1 MVASLPFLALDRKNK
16 KENQYESDQMQTA
29 KPINDN
35 QKDYYFACL
44 STSAKD
50 GEHNLNPSPLDV
62 ILAYEQNARAT
73 RKRQTNN

>member
-1 MVASLPFLALDRKNK
+1 MASLPFLALDRKNK

>member
-1 MVASLPFLALDRKNK
+1 
-16 KENQYESDQMQTA
+16 MQTA

-44 STSAKD
+44 LISAKD
-50 GEHNLNPSPLDV
+50 GEHNLNPSPLGV
-62 ILAYEQNARAT
+62 ILTYEQNARAA

>member
-1 MVASLPFLALDRKNK
+1 MKVIRCKL
-16 KENQYESDQMQTA
+16 QQQTA

-62 ILAYEQNARAT
+62 ILAYEQNARAA
-73 RKRQTNN
+73 RKR

>member
-1 MVASLPFLALDRKNK
+1 
-16 KENQYESDQMQTA
+16 MQTA

-50 GEHNLNPSPLDV
+50 REHNLNPSPLDV
-62 ILAYEQNARAT
+62 ILTYEQNTRAA
-73 RKRQTNN
+73 RKR

>member
-50 GEHNLNPSPLDV
+50 GEHNLSDTH
-62 ILAYEQNARAT
+62 IWIEC
-73 RKRQTNN
+73 